1 MDLLTRPQ
9 EPAAPPLPQ
18 DPAPGPTLGQ
28 RATSWFKERYLP
40 YAEPD
45 AYIQT
50 LTLEAARVRAQK
62 GPEALAGLDKYK
74 PEDKAAVLKHLE
86 SFDRTIGEAWAN
98 PLQASTLFRETVSD
112 KRLFEIAAKPGGIE
126 ILADLTKQGEDSDL
140 YRAAKDAVNMANLA
154 RAGQITLAGKT
165 QDPDAATGLPALAKG
180 GAEWGADIQEGLRQA
195 EERFGRMA
203 PGGAAALSVGQRQA
217 RNAEYQAF
225 AYEFGVSMAESA
237 KRLKVDFAAPQ
248 EPQTVEEARKI
259 FLDALPVA
267 EAAQGEAI
275 QAGATQLGFYGG
287 EQARTVMSTYAKLL
301 FAARQEMPEKA
312 GALEEV
318 QAVLDA
324 YASGQEATGPA
335 AKIAMA
341 TLKPAFWALEKIG
354 RLDMAASALLY
365 GSVGQTAPTKF
376 RFADGSEF
384 TDILDAAEYS
394 MSIMEKGGEYRAP
407 QWLIDQ
413 SAESRGWALV
423 EEDLNTPS
431 ARGELRYGEIFSMI
445 GRGFQWGTLFAQEG
459 LRRAGDAIFGGE
471 KPIDPAMAA
480 RPVVEYGVTVM
491 PENGGVDWGK
501 VGGALWTGE
510 GQFIGEA
517 IRENTSTKADRDLGY
532 RIAGWVASEIP
543 TVILSPWNL
552 AHTGQVTARGVASA
566 KESLLGGSFAAT
578 ARAGRQA
585 RVYRFTDGRQMNE
598 EWAAVR
604 ETVAERFGAGS
615 AGDFGGSGDIA
626 DVLLTEIRDRPGQS
640 TDEVIK
646 ALKDS
651 PGFLDE
657 MAFLAEQS
665 GLAPWVTM
673 RHAGMSAAE
682 YAASRSREVAKVLDD
697 GLAKVAPVIDQASL
711 AFGYKDFW
719 QTPAKRAWRMEARR
733 GIYLGPVGVPLGPI
747 AHRMGEGLRGG
758 VEAIRKVEAFNR
770 VIAPV
775 SALKGATQAIFHFDH
790 VATQTP
796 APGTMN
802 ALPDTVRIPHR
813 MRKYFERHYRQQAA
827 TLQARASM
835 STYDLLAGARGAMPE
850 EVDRK
855 LITLMA
861 EGGRTVQEQASYL
874 VQHADTYGD
883 VVGWRPKGNT
893 PTEQLASAL
902 EKARGLYQETSRV
915 QIHLD
920 QIMQEMIRMGI
931 MDDADEVANYVTH
944 FFHGP
949 AGGKAV
955 RKPGELIAEL
965 EKIRVAAQ
973 QNPSKVPR
981 GTTAIPRVGPVSVVD
996 AMKLGY
1002 YQPELDIARLL
1013 HYRTTQGLKAELD
1026 GAMMNRISRTFGIP
1040 MLRGKEAAV
1049 RLIQAVRGTNRWTSE
1064 VGYAS
1069 GVLTRE
1075 GYVRDLLG
1083 VTRMI
1088 RDRAAN
1094 YERTALAELAQELG
1108 VPMSKFY
1115 DERVLVGAM
1124 LESEKFLRRASS
1136 KLKSSLDKMMT
1147 TEARESLRSISR
1159 EMLAHRGTMREA
1171 AENLKAFGVTI
1182 PDLANMS
1189 DAELSLLAQRMGER
1203 TQQLKGSIPAIER
1216 DLKVAQSA
1224 LRASEAEAKKLGAAL
1239 QETAAALKA
1248 NVAERNKIAREW
1260 DKARKAAEDAGL
1272 NGHDL
1277 AQADDITKVRAKS
1290 PPVAPEASRQ
1300 YRQIAPGDSV
1310 GGMTVLDDIPNQSS
1324 IASSLDDYEI
1334 VGLREIP
1341 MRGWAKSRYAAA
1353 DDNRRVSRLADELRQ
1368 SRSIKPLIVVQ
1379 TADDMYVL
1387 EGGHRLG
1394 ALQEMGAESFP
1405 ALIVRDL
1412 DSFASYGKGRH
1423 SELFSAYK
1431 DKQRAYVANAQE
1443 RKQLFEKL
1451 AYQRGMMNRQRSF
1464 LDKAKARVE
1473 AHKGAIRGAREEAR
1487 DLAKRGK
1494 AAKTRATLLRSDL
1507 DKAADVF
1514 LESSRAYTEA
1524 RRGLDSV
1531 LGSGQTHG
1539 VALALRGAAKRVAAH
1554 GQAVRAALA
1563 SFESKHGV
1571 SAHVARQRALT
1582 PRTLSGA
1589 KGAMERRQEAG
1600 AKVIDPKKRAYL
1612 PHAPARDEAELLEY
1626 ARAQDALDALEMS
1639 RAEQS
1644 ALLWEVFGA
1653 RTLTEVPLHELRTLA
1668 DSSGPMRAAIIRFIV
1683 DPVGDATRKA
1693 SRTMNLGEGTPA
1705 MRIARALGVD
1715 TAGSGEAVAARIEQ
1729 AVNKAIKDAE
1739 KGSESAKRVL
1749 GAIPA
1754 SDFAGLYHYHDMSR
1768 AARDV
1773 VGMND
1778 DVRKWAAT
1786 MSDRDRGALERSLR
1800 TTLIP
1805 LELGLAMKTLMGE
1818 GVFKASDGVKISL
1831 ATSFGD
1837 KVASIAMLAS
1847 PLTRGFKTSVIGYR
1861 ASMLTGR
1868 RNSLFDG
1875 VRAMIQLGAWTF
1887 FSPSAR
1893 GAFRADISSRV
1904 GKIQTA
1910 SGLVDRATFQ
1920 SVWEERG
1927 AALFGAMTDS
1937 LDDTARTL
1945 NNTLKEAKGRRFI
1958 EELKEVGEEG
1968 RRTRGVNIPRGAV
1981 KSAGLGGALGE
1992 AIADDLATGA
2002 ALGFGFYGF
2011 AAGGFG
2017 ARRVVHSSGR
2027 IATKTEWLAPIGP
2040 QAQERLDNTFRY
2052 FVYWT
2057 YVKSGMAPQDAMDL
2071 MLARMRDMT
2080 NLTPGER
2087 KIVQHLATFTPF
2099 MFYNFTK
2106 QNGIAQ
2112 LARFLD
2118 NPAPTVAIMRTF
2130 RDISEDYGTDP
2141 DTRAF
2146 WQSLTDTIVREGK
2159 AWNMADE
2166 TTAALNLLAPLTGLL
2181 EGATEGRPLSG
2192 FARGVMALGR
2202 QGDSAPIWQAIF
2214 NTPDEVAL
2222 PLPLAAKILEQHGAF
2237 RAPGIRAY
2245 INEQGVPRVEV
2256 AKAYAYIVGITGA
2269 GVAIN
2274 DVGRLQMAGAKGDHL
2289 QATLEALGLGRF
2301 YDQESDLSHA
2311 LGLFTD
2317 QERRAKDV
2325 ADWLESSHLTGD
2337 TVLDAIGLTP
2347 EEKAV
2352 AQLLIRHQNGKFVA
2366 EQITSLKAQFRAI
2379 QNKAGKALAGQTPVP
2394 DNN

>member
-1 MDLLTRPQ
+1 MVLIPRPQ
-9 EPAAPPLPQ
+9 EPASPLPPQEPMAPP
-18 DPAPGPTLGQ
+18 DLGA
-28 RATSWFKERYLP
+28 RGTAWFKERYLP
-40 YAEPD
+40 YAEADP
-45 AYIQT
+45 YIQT
-50 LTLEAARVRAQK
+50 LTLDAARLRAKK
-62 GPEALAGLDKYK
+62 GPEALVALDKYK
-74 PEDKAAVLKHLE
+74 PDDKAAVLKHLE
-86 SFDRTIGEAWAN
+86 SFDRTVGEARAN

-112 KRLFEIAAKPGGIE
+112 KRLFEIAARPGGLE

-180 GAEWGADIQEGLRQA
+180 GAEWGESLVRAHLDAIQSAASDAMDMRRPLGKIR
-195 EERFGRMA
+195 EREA
-203 PGGAAALSVGQRQA
+203 T
-217 RNAEYQAF
+217 NAEYQAF

-237 KRLKVDFAAPQ
+237 KRLKLDFAAPK
-248 EPQTVEEARKI
+248 EPQTIEEARKI

-275 QAGATQLGFYGG
+275 AAGATQLGFYGG
-287 EQARTVMSTYAKLL
+287 EQARIAMATYAKLL
-301 FAARQEMPEKA
+301 FAVRQEMPEKA

-318 QAVLDA
+318 QAVLNA

-341 TLKPAFWALEKIG
+341 TLKPAFWVLEKIG
-354 RLDMAASALLY
+354 RLDMAASAMLY
-365 GSVGQTAPTKF
+365 GAVGQTAPTKF
-376 RFADGSEF
+376 RFADGAEF

-394 MSIMEKGGEYRAP
+394 MTIMEKGGEYRAP

-413 SAESRGWALV
+413 SADSRGWALV
-423 EEDLNTPS
+423 EEELNSPT
-431 ARGELRYGEIFSMI
+431 ARGELRYGEIFSTI
-445 GRGFQWGTLFAQEG
+445 GRGLQWGTLFAQEG
-459 LRRAGDAIFGGE
+459 LRRAGDAVFGGE

-480 RPVVEYGVTVM
+480 RPVVEYGVTVK
-491 PENGGVDWGK
+491 PDDGGVDWGK
-501 VGGALWTGE
+501 VGGALWSGE
-510 GQFIGEA
+510 GHFIGEV
-517 IRENTSTKADRDLGY
+517 IRENTSTKADRDLPY
-532 RIAGWVASEIP
+532 RMSGWVVAEAP
-543 TVILSPWNL
+543 TVILSPWNF
-552 AHTGQVTARGVASA
+552 ANTGQVTARGVAAA
-566 KESLLGGSFAAT
+566 KESLLGGSFAEQAK
-578 ARAGRQA
+578 AGRQPHA
-585 RVYRFTDGRQMNE
+585 YYFTDGRQMNE

-604 ETVAERFGAGS
+604 EIVAERFGAGG
-615 AGDFGGSGDIA
+615 AGDLGNSGNIA
-626 DVLLTEIRDRPGQS
+626 EVLLTEIRDRPGQS

-673 RHAGMSAAE
+673 RHAGMSAAD
-682 YAASRSREVAKVLDD
+682 YAASRSREVAKLLDE
-697 GLAKVAPVIDQASL
+697 GLAKVAPVIDQAPL
-711 AFGYKDFW
+711 TFGYKDFW

-733 GIYLGPVGVPLGPI
+733 GIYLGPIGVPLGPI
-747 AHRMGEGLRGG
+747 AHRVGEGLRGG
-758 VEAIRKVEAFNR
+758 VDAIRKVEAFNR
-770 VIAPV
+770 IIAPV

-796 APGTMN
+796 APGTKN
-802 ALPDTVRIPHR
+802 VLPDTVRIPYR

-827 TLQARASM
+827 TLQARGSM
-835 STYDLLAGARGAMPE
+835 STYDLLAGTIGAMPE

-855 LITLMA
+855 LITIMA
-861 EGGRTVQEQASYL
+861 EGGRTVQEQAAYL
-874 VQHADTYGD
+874 VEHADTYGD
-883 VVGWRPKGNT
+883 VVGWRPKGST
-893 PTEQLASAL
+893 PAEQLASAL
-902 EKARGLYQETSRV
+902 EKARSLYQTTSRV

-949 AGGKAV
+949 AGGKTI
-955 RKPGELIAEL
+955 RKPGELVAEL

-973 QNPSKVPR
+973 QKPSKVPR
-981 GTTAIPRVGPVSVVD
+981 GTTAIPRVGPVSVVE

-1013 HYRTTQGLKAELD
+1013 HYRTTQALKAELD

-1064 VGYAS
+1064 LGYAS
-1069 GVLTRE
+1069 AVLTRE

-1083 VTRMI
+1083 VTRLI

-1147 TEARESLRSISR
+1147 PEARESLRSISR

-1189 DAELSLLAQRMGER
+1189 DAELSLLAQRMAER

-1239 QETAAALKA
+1239 QETATALKA

-1260 DKARKAAEDAGL
+1260 DKARKAAENAGL

-1277 AQADDITKVRAKS
+1277 AQADDLSKVRRS
-1290 PPVAPEASRQ
+1290 
-1300 YRQIAPGDSV
+1300 
-1310 GGMTVLDDIPNQSS
+1310 
-1324 IASSLDDYEI
+1324 
-1334 VGLREIP
+1334 
-1341 MRGWAKSRYAAA
+1341 A
-1353 DDNRRVSRLADELRQ
+1353 DD
-1368 SRSIKPLIVVQ
+1368 P
-1379 TADDMYVL
+1379 
-1387 EGGHRLG
+1387 G
-1394 ALQEMGAESFP
+1394 QEAVF
-1405 ALIVRDL
+1405 R
-1412 DSFASYGKGRH
+1412 
-1423 SELFSAYK
+1423 AYK
-1431 DKQRAYVANAQE
+1431 EKQRAYVANAQE
-1443 RKQLFEKL
+1443 KKQLMEKL

-1464 LDKAKARVE
+1464 LDKAKTRVE

-1589 KGAMERRQEAG
+1589 KGAMERGQEAG
-1600 AKVIDPKKRAYL
+1600 ATVIDPKKRAYL

-1668 DSSGPMRAAIIRFIV
+1668 DSSGPMRASIIRFIV

-1739 KGSESAKRVL
+1739 KGSESAKRIL

-1786 MSDRDRGALERSLR
+1786 MSDRDRGALERRLR

-1818 GVFKASDGVKISL
+1818 GVFKASDAVKIAW

-1837 KVASIAMLAS
+1837 KVASLAMVAS

-1893 GAFRADISSRV
+1893 GSFRADISSRV

-1910 SGLVDRATFQ
+1910 TGLVDRATFQ
-1920 SVWEERG
+1920 QVWEERG

-1945 NNTLKEAKGRRFI
+1945 SNTLKEAKGKRFM

-1968 RRTRGVNIPRGAV
+1968 KRTRGANIPRGAV

-1992 AIADDLATGA
+1992 ALADDLATGA

-2027 IATKTEWLAPIGP
+2027 IATKTEWVAPIGP

-2052 FVYWT
+2052 FMYWS
-2057 YVKSGMAPQDAMDL
+2057 YVKAGMAPQDAMDL

-2080 NLTPGER
+2080 NLTPAER
-2087 KIVQHLATFTPF
+2087 KIVQHVASFTPF

-2192 FARGVMALGR
+2192 FARGVMALGK

-2214 NTPDEVAL
+2214 NTPGEVAL

-2237 RAPGIRAY
+2237 RAPGVRAY

-2256 AKAYAYIVGITGA
+2256 AKAYAFIVGLTGA

-2301 YDQESDLSHA
+2301 YDQETDLSHA

-2317 QERRAKDV
+2317 QERRAKNV

-2352 AQLLIRHQNGKFVA
+2352 AQLLIRYQNGKFVA

-2379 QNKAGKALAGQTPVP
+2379 QNKAGKALAGQAPPP